1 MPALTPYI
9 PPKDAAYA
17 AWLANFAAL
26 IAAAPM
32 TYGLTS
38 GDAAAISAANT
49 DFQNAYALVT
59 SPSTKTKDTVQ
70 AKNIARVSSLNT
82 ARPYGVT
89 ISLNPGVT
97 ASNKVA
103 LGLNPRTSTPAPV
116 TTPTTYPILTI
127 PSAMALNLIVRYR
140 DELTSPSVKSKPYGV
155 TQMQLYASTSGTPIT
170 DPTLLAFQGVRTKSP
185 TQLAFQ
191 SAQKGL
197 VAYIAGRW
205 QTRTGLVG
213 PWSAIINFVVPG

>member
-1 MPALTPYI
+1 MPALAPYI

-17 AWLANFAAL
+17 SWLANFATL
-26 IAAAPM
+26 IAASPM
-32 TYGLTS
+32 TYGLVAS
-38 GDAAAISAANT
+38 DATTISAANT
-49 DFQNAYALVT
+49 SFQNAYALVT
-59 SPSTKTKDTVQ
+59 SPTTKTKDTVQ
-70 AKNIARVSSLNT
+70 AKNIARVDSLNT
-82 ARPYGVT
+82 VRPYAIN
-89 ISLNPGVT
+89 ISLNPGVS

-116 TTPTTYPILTI
+116 TAPTTYPVLTI

-140 DELTSPSVKSKPYGV
+140 DELASPSVKSKPYGV
-155 TQMQLYASTSGTPIT
+155 TQLQLYASTSATPIT

-185 TQLAFQ
+185 TMLTFL
-191 SAQKGL
+191 SSQKGL
-197 VAYIAGRW
+197 TAYIAARW